1 MKRLL
6 IAGLMIL
13 SLASLAAPQE
23 AGTSQSPPRG
33 LKNYL
38 AELDRWS
45 AAAKIIKDQP
55 EQAAAYRKALPRAW
69 PVSVRGQQ
77 FSVPTDWLAEDLES
91 IHAKPAT
98 APATCKEIQ
107 QRLEQMRSAAE
118 AFESVTGA
126 NPVQARTRLT
136 AVLNR
141 AEFRDV
147 HKPGWLEEIRERISL
162 WLTNLFEKLFGGL
175 GSHPEIG
182 RVVLWSLL
190 ILLVSLFLVLL
201 AQRLFRLRPDTA
213 LDLKGNVLATR
224 GWRDWAR
231 DALVMASRGNY
242 REAIHLGYWAG
253 IYRLEELGVWQAHRA
268 RTHREYLRLLGAGD
282 GRHTPLAALTS
293 RFELVWYGGNPA
305 GAEDF
310 EFVVKQLEGL
320 GCNIGLR
327 PATGIS

>member
-6 IAGLMIL
+6 LAGLMIL
-13 SLASLAAPQE
+13 SLGSLVVPQE
-23 AGTSQSPPRG
+23 TGTSQSLPQG

-45 AAAKIIKDQP
+45 ATAKVIKDQP
-55 EQAAAYRKALPRAW
+55 DQAAAYRKALPRAW

-77 FSVPTDWLAEDLES
+77 FAVPTEWLGEDLDS
-91 IHAKPAT
+91 IHEKPAT
-98 APATCKEIQ
+98 AASICNEIQ
-107 QRLEQMRSAAE
+107 QRLDQMRSAAE
-118 AFESVTGA
+118 TFERKTGGD
-126 NPVQARTRLT
+126 PVQARTRLT
-136 AVLNR
+136 DVLNR

-147 HKPGWLEEIRERISL
+147 HKPGWLEEVRERTFV
-162 WLTNLFEKLFGGL
+162 WLANLFDKLFGGL
-175 GSHPEIG
+175 GSHPKIG
-182 RVVLWSLL
+182 RALLWSLV
-190 ILLVSLFLVLL
+190 IFGVALFLVLL
-201 AQRLFRLRPDTA
+201 SRSFFRVRRDTS
-213 LDLKGNVLATR
+213 LDLKGPLLATR

-231 DALVMASRGNY
+231 DALAMAGRGNY

-268 RTHREYLRLLGAGD
+268 RTHREYLRLLEAGD
-282 GRHTPLAALTS
+282 GRQTPLAALTL

>member
-1 MKRLL
+1 
-6 IAGLMIL
+6 MIL
-13 SLASLAAPQE
+13 TLASLAFPQGAEAPQ
-23 AGTSQSPPRG
+23 SLPQG

-55 EQAAAYRKALPRAW
+55 ERAAAYRKALPRVW
-69 PVSVRGQQ
+69 PASLRGQQ
-77 FSVPTDWLAEDLES
+77 FVVPTDWLAEDLES
-91 IHAKPAT
+91 IHKKPAT
-98 APATCKEIQ
+98 AAPVCGEIQ
-107 QRLEQMRSAAE
+107 QELDLMRSAAE
-118 AFESVTGA
+118 AFEQEPGA

-136 AVLNR
+136 TVLNR
-141 AEFRDV
+141 AEFREV
-147 HKPGWLEEIRERISL
+147 HKRSWVDEIRERISV
-162 WLTNLFEKLFGGL
+162 WFANLYERLFGGL

-190 ILLVSLFLVLL
+190 IFLVALVLVLL
-201 AQRLFRLRPDTA
+201 AQRFFRLRPDIA

-231 DALVMASRGNY
+231 DALAMAGRGNY

-268 RTHREYLRLLGAGD
+268 RTHREYLRLLDAGD
-282 GRHTPLAALTS
+282 GRRAPLAALTS
-293 RFELVWYGGNPA
+293 RFELVWYGGNA
-305 GAEDF
+305 ARAEDF
-310 EFVVKQLEGL
+310 EFVIKQLEGL